1 MLKLKSIPEESMK
14 EKGFEYLQGVA
25 HKFRK
30 IEKPSPSPEVKPSE
44 KKKEELPQPKQKEK
58 PIRSVYDTGCHIS

>member
-30 IEKPSPSPEVKPSE
+30 IEKPSPRNDSV
-44 KKKEELPQPKQKEK
+44 KEEQKQQE
-58 PIRSVYDTGCHIS
+58 